1 MGKVYKMLRLA
12 LPAGGISYELPDELN
27 SALVSQSSVKSSL
40 VVLRV
45 FKDHRHHTPAVMFEK

>member
-1 MGKVYKMLRLA
+1 MLRLA

-45 FKDHRHHTPAVMFEK
+45 FKDHRHHTPAVMIEK

>member
-1 MGKVYKMLRLA
+1 MGKVYNIPRLA

-40 VVLRV
+40 VALRV
-45 FKDHRHHTPAVMFEK
+45 FKDHGHHTPIIMFEK

>member
-1 MGKVYKMLRLA
+1 MLRLA

-45 FKDHRHHTPAVMFEK
+45 FKDHRHHTPAVMFEKSRSI